1 MNTLSLL
8 MGKRKF
14 LILVLLF
21 SAVMLCQVAL
31 GSPTEPAQE
40 PLMVEVGVTA
50 TPEGQEGADFAILHW
65 DAELGEWVELS
76 PVEVADGKVS
86 VETGLMGTFVLVTK

>member
-14 LILVLLF
+14 LILVLPF
-21 SAVMLCQVAL
+21 SIVMACQVTL
-31 GSPTEPAQE
+31 GWPSEPAQE
-40 PLMVEVGVTA
+40 PLVVEVVVTA
-50 TPEGQEGADFAILHW
+50 TTEGQEGADFAILHC

-76 PVEVADGKVS
+76 PVEVADGMVS